1 MPKDSRNVTVGHPWR
16 PIEDL
21 PDDWRHLADSDLHQ
35 LADRWR
41 DYRRRI
47 GRREE
52 LGAEGAIADFTERL
66 KREWAIETGLIERV
80 YTLTRGITEIL
91 IDRGLREELIPSSAT
106 DRDPALVFDM
116 IQDHAVA
123 VDGLFDFVNRER
135 QLSTSYIKEL
145 HSVLLAHQ
153 ETASARDIFGRRVE
167 MPLTKGDYKKRPN
180 NPVRPDGLIHEYC
193 PPEQVA
199 SEMDRLL
206 AMHREHGEGGVAPEV
221 EAAWIHHRFAQIH
234 PFQDGNGR
242 VARALAT
249 LVMIRAG
256 WFPLVVTDAGRAD
269 YIDALEAADGGD
281 LAPLVRLF
289 AEIQRRAFEG
299 AIDAARRVAAT
310 GA

>member
-1 MPKDSRNVTVGHPWR
+1 MSRDSRNIPVGHAWR

-21 PDDWRHLADSDLHQ
+21 PDDWRHLADADLRQ
-35 LADRWR
+35 LADDWNEN
-41 DYRRRI
+41 
-47 GRREE
+47 REE
-52 LGAEGAIADFTERL
+52 LGAEGAIAEFNERL

-80 YTLTRGITEIL
+80 YTLTRGITEVL
-91 IDRGLREELIPSSAT
+91 IEHGLREEFIPSSAT
-106 DRDPALVFDM
+106 DRDPGLVLDM
-116 IQDHAVA
+116 IQDHAAA
-123 VDGLFDFVNRER
+123 VDGLFDFVKRER
-135 QLSTSYIKEL
+135 QLSTSYVKEL

-167 MPLTKGDYKKRPN
+167 MPLIRGDYKKRPN
-180 NPVRPDGLIHEYC
+180 NPVRPDGLVHQYC

-206 AMHREHGEGGVAPEV
+206 QMHREHGARGVPPEV
-221 EAAWIHHRFAQIH
+221 EAAWLHHRFTQIH

-269 YIDALEAADGGD
+269 YIEALEIADGGD
-281 LAPLVRLF
+281 PGSLVQLF
-289 AEIQRRAFEG
+289 SRIQRRTFEG
-299 AIDAARRVAAT
+299 AMSVA
-310 GA
+310 GKVIPGRE